1 MPKSPTSGSSRA
13 WSEMGAPH
21 ASGGGADGIDRD
33 AGDVPLYLQVARS
46 LQRQI
51 HDGVYPVGSLL
62 PTEVELGT
70 LFGVSRQTVRQA
82 AQLLRQQKILS
93 ARKGVGT
100 RVEARQPEQ
109 AYYYALQS
117 LVNIFQFASEA
128 TLIVLQEEMT
138 PVYGALAAKLGSR
151 PEREWL
157 HLVGVREVAGRTE
170 PICWTEVY
178 IHSRYARLFR
188 GKKQHRSA
196 IFSAIEEQSGEPVTE
211 VEQEIVAVTLS
222 REIAGAIGAQVN
234 EPALQI
240 TRRYFGP
247 GRRLFEMS
255 INVHPSDRFSYLMT
269 LKREM
274 AGGKDG

>member
-1 MPKSPTSGSSRA
+1 M
-13 WSEMGAPH
+13 
-21 ASGGGADGIDRD
+21 
-33 AGDVPLYLQVARS
+33 
-46 LQRQI
+46 
-51 HDGVYPVGSLL
+51 
-62 PTEVELGT
+62 
-70 LFGVSRQTVRQA
+70 RQA
-82 AQLLRQQKILS
+82 TQLLRQKKILS

-128 TLIVLQEEMT
+128 TLLVLREEMT
-138 PVYGALAAKLGSR
+138 PVYGALAARLGSR

-157 HLVGVREVAGRTE
+157 HLVGVRQAVGRTE

-188 GKKQHRSA
+188 GKTEHRSA
-196 IFSAIEEQSGEPVTE
+196 MFSAIEEKSGEPVTE

-222 REIAGAIGAQVN
+222 REIAEAIGAEVGT
-234 EPALQI
+234 PALQI

-269 LKREM
+269 LKREI
-274 AGGKDG
+274 AAGKDG

>member
-1 MPKSPTSGSSRA
+1 MPKPLPPDRSRA
-13 WSEMGAPH
+13 WSETGSSH
-21 ASGGGADGIDRD
+21 ASEGGAEGIDR
-33 AGDVPLYLQVARS
+33 GGGEVPLYLQVARA

-51 HDGVYPVGSLL
+51 HDGVYPIGSLL
-62 PTEVELGT
+62 PTELELGT
-70 LFGVSRQTVRQA
+70 LFGVSRQTIRQA
-82 AQLLRQQKILS
+82 VQLLRQQKILS

-128 TLIVLQEEMT
+128 TLIVLDERMT
-138 PVYGALAAKLGSR
+138 PVYGALAARLGSR

-211 VEQEIVAVTLS
+211 VEQEIVAVTLT
-222 REIAGAIGAQVN
+222 REIAEAIGAQVG

-274 AGGKDG
+274 AGAKDG

>member
-1 MPKSPTSGSSRA
+1 MPKRSAQDRSSAR
-13 WSEMGAPH
+13 SEMGAPD
-21 ASGGGADGIDRD
+21 ASYGERRGIDRD
-33 AGDVPLYLQVARS
+33 AGDVPLYLQVARA
-46 LQRQI
+46 LQCQI
-51 HDGVYPVGSLL
+51 HDGVYPIGSLL
-62 PTEVELGT
+62 PTEIELGA

-100 RVEARQPEQ
+100 RVEARQPER

-128 TLIVLQEEMT
+128 TLVVLGEEMI
-138 PVYGALAAKLGSR
+138 PVSGALATKLGSR

-157 HLVGVREVAGRTE
+157 HLVGMREVTGRAE

-178 IHSRYARLFR
+178 VHSRYARIIR
-188 GKKQHRSA
+188 GKKEHRSA

-222 REIAGAIGAQVN
+222 REIAEAISAQEN

-255 INVHPSDRFSYLMT
+255 INVHPADRFSYLMT

-274 AGGKDG
+274 ASGKSG

>member
-1 MPKSPTSGSSRA
+1 MDA
-13 WSEMGAPH
+13 LEA
-21 ASGGGADGIDRD
+21 ADGGGLDIDRD
-33 AGDVPLYLQVARS
+33 GGDVPLYLQVARA
-46 LQRQI
+46 LQRKI

-82 AQLLRQQKILS
+82 TQLLRQQKILS

-128 TLIVLQEEMT
+128 TLVVLHEEIT
-138 PVYGALAAKLGSR
+138 PVHGALAARLGSR
-151 PEREWL
+151 PERDWL
-157 HLVGVREVAGRTE
+157 HIVGVRQAAGRAE
-170 PICWTEVY
+170 PISWTEVY
-178 IHSRYARLFR
+178 IHNRYARLFL
-188 GKKQHRSA
+188 GKKEHRSA
-196 IFSAIEEQSGEPVTE
+196 MFSAIEQKSGEPVTE
-211 VEQEIVAVTLS
+211 VEQEIVAITLS
-222 REIAGAIGAQVN
+222 REVAEVIGAEAGA
-234 EPALQI
+234 PALQV

-255 INVHPSDRFSYLMT
+255 INIHPSDRFSYLMT